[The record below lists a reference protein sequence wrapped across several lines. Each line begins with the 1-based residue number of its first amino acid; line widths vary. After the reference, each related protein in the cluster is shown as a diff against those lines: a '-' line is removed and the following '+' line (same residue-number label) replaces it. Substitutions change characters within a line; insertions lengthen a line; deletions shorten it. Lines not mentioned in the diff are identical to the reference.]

1 MENYKKIIILTV
13 FLLIL
18 INLWAEEEKAFAFYP
33 FGAYSDETSVF
44 LGSYAL
50 YTFRPENLPENYK
63 PASLELNLIVSYKKQ
78 IRTLLRN
85 NIYLA
90 DGKYSIGIPL
100 RYYLWPT
107 TFYAVGNQV
116 NTELK
121 EDYTRQY
128 FEFYPYFQYHL
139 NKIISFST
147 SLYLEQSKITKS
159 ETDNDLLNKEVMGY
173 KDYQLMGIGFGLN
186 RDTTDRGYFPT
197 AGSSLTYQVQL
208 YHKYI
213 GSDFSFRKSTFDY
226 RRYVSISQSQTFAG
240 QFLLKTV
247 SGDVP
252 FEKLPDLGSEM
263 RGFDSHKYINDQIF
277 MLRIEDRIFPWH
289 KSYWQRFGLALFLET
304 GQTMP
309 SFSELCLNKQKYA
322 AGLGLRFIMLPLQKL
337 TLRFDFAFSE
347 DGYEMDIISFEA
359 F

>member
-1 MENYKKIIILTV
+1 VENFKKVIILIA

-18 INLWAEEEKAFAFYP
+18 INLCAEEEKAFAFYP
-33 FGAYSDETSVF
+33 FGAYSDETSIF

-50 YTFRPENLPENYK
+50 YTFRPEYLPENYK

-100 RYYLWPT
+100 RYYFWPT
-107 TFYAVGNQV
+107 AFYAVDNQE
-116 NTELK
+116 NTDIS
-121 EDYTRQY
+121 EDFTRQY
-128 FEFYPYFQYHL
+128 FEFYPYFQYHA
-139 NKIISFST
+139 NKIISFSG
-147 SLYLEQSKITKS
+147 SLYLEQSRITKS
-159 ETDNDLLNKEVMGY
+159 ETDNDLLHEEIIGY
-173 KDYQLMGIGFGLN
+173 DYYQLMGIGLGLN

-197 AGSSLTYQVQL
+197 RGSSLTYLMQH

-213 GSDFSFRKSTFDY
+213 GSDYNFRKTTFDY
-226 RRYVSISQSQTFAG
+226 RRYTAMSPSHTLAG
-240 QFLLKTV
+240 QFLYRAV

-263 RGFDSHKYINDQIF
+263 RGFDSHKYINDQIV

-289 KSYWQRFGLALFLET
+289 KSYLHRFGFALFLET
-304 GQTMP
+304 GQAMTT
-309 SFSELCLNKQKYA
+309 FSELNLNNQKYA
-322 AGLGLRFIMLPLQKL
+322 AGLGLRYIMLPKQKL